1 MASIKKR
8 NGKWN
13 VRIRKAGFAFQSRT
27 FASHQAALAWS
38 RQVETKIEQGIAC
51 LPDKAVKLGDLL
63 KRYKD
68 TVTIHKKSRRD
79 ESGRIER
86 LLKDPLSAM
95 RLVEISPAQVTAFKD
110 RRLPDGARTTHYDM
124 TVMRHC
130 IEVARHQW
138 GYFLASNPFD
148 AVKKPKLNNG
158 RQRRVS
164 NEELE
169 RLKAASSSSYAI
181 YLWPIIEFA
190 LATGM
195 RQSEMTA
202 LRWED
207 VDFAKRLITV
217 RDTKNGDN
225 RWVPMSKSAVESL
238 SGLNRNT
245 DRVFNTTSEAVRQ
258 SWRKLINRAGI
269 IDLHFHDLRHE
280 AISRM
285 FENGLSTPEVAAISG
300 HRTVAQLFR
309 YAHADVLNTV
319 LEKNSLGAV

>member
-27 FASHQAALAWS
+27 FTSRQAALAWS

-86 LLKDPLSAM
+86 FLKDPLSAM
-95 RLVEISPAQVTAFKD
+95 RLVEITPADVTAFKD
-110 RRLPDGARTTHYDM
+110 RRLPDGARTTRYDM

-148 AVKKPKLNNG
+148 AVKKPKMNNG

-164 NEELE
+164 NEELI
-169 RLKAASSSSYAI
+169 RLKAASSFSHAI

-217 RDTKNGDN
+217 RDTKNGDD
-225 RWVPMSKSAVESL
+225 RWVPMSNSAVESL
-238 SGLNRNT
+238 SGLERNT
-245 DRVFNTTSEAVRQ
+245 ERVFNTTSGAVRQ

-269 IDLHFHDLRHE
+269 VDLHFHDLRHE

-285 FENGLSTPEVAAISG
+285 FEKRLSMADVRAISG
-300 HRTVAQLFR
+300 HKTVSQLLG
-309 YAHADVLNTV
+309 YAHSDLARLIDQLAEVD
-319 LEKNSLGAV
+319 